1 MLDFVGQPGV
11 QKLAG
16 AIQDNVRDS
25 EPATLFLHE
34 VAVSALDD
42 FTGLGPLCES
52 VSSGLEAVVRTDI
65 WGFLKGRSYSA
76 SVENSLLP
84 ERNSQ
89 GRETNVR
96 TAGVDPTWLQML
108 TRMKS
113 QVAGER
119 KGDLTMDTTV
129 ARIYAQKL
137 NAQEENPTVV
147 DDSQSQGASALSS
160 DVAAML
166 ESFDA

>member
-1 MLDFVGQPGV
+1 M
-11 QKLAG
+11 
-16 AIQDNVRDS
+16 
-25 EPATLFLHE
+25 
-34 VAVSALDD
+34 
-42 FTGLGPLCES
+42 
-52 VSSGLEAVVRTDI
+52 
-65 WGFLKGRSYSA
+65 
-76 SVENSLLP
+76 
-84 ERNSQ
+84 
-89 GRETNVR
+89 R

-137 NAQEENPTVV
+137 NAQEENSTVV
-147 DDSQSQGASALSS
+147 DDSQNQGVSALSS

>member
-1 MLDFVGQPGV
+1 MINELLCDVLQ
-11 QKLAG
+11 
-16 AIQDNVRDS
+16 IQ
-25 EPATLFLHE
+25 A
-34 VAVSALDD
+34 
-42 FTGLGPLCES
+42 
-52 VSSGLEAVVRTDI
+52 
-65 WGFLKGRSYSA
+65 FLKGRTYSA
-76 SVENSLLP
+76 SVENSLFP
-84 ERNSQ
+84 EKNSE
-89 GRETNVR
+89 GREINVR

-147 DDSQSQGASALSS
+147 DDSQSQGVSALSS